1 MYCPWCHHAKIR
13 DGHCTFCGA
22 QFEVLTTAGGEHLI
36 CTGPP
41 KAKVLL
47 VEGHVSRSQLPPD
60 GEAAARKIAVE
71 RLKEKIASAIMEE
84 IEIKES
90 DDYLTDGV
98 LLRGEARIVP
108 LGVEL

>member
-1 MYCPWCHHAKIR
+1 MYCPWCRHAKIR

-22 QFEVLTTAGGEHLI
+22 QLEVLTTAGGEHLI

-41 KAKVLL
+41 KAKPLFAERRIL
-47 VEGHVSRSQLPPD
+47 RSEIPPG
-60 GEAAARKIAVE
+60 GEATVRKIAVE
-71 RLKEKIASAIMEE
+71 QLKGKIASAIMEE

-98 LLRGEARIVP
+98 LLRGEIRIVP